1 MHFLLVC
8 SIFLYLSSSALA
20 ETEHSACIE
29 PSSALASNISEEVIL
44 VNLVSTGCDMTL
56 NSAVD
61 TILAAGGDQV
71 KTLTAA
77 LLINPEYTYIDP
89 TSGLE
94 PAAAGGEST
103 IEASSHSEPAQTT
116 ANGGGESPS

>member
-8 SIFLYLSSSALA
+8 SIFLFLNSSALA

-44 VNLVSTGCDMTL
+44 ANLVSTACGMTL
-56 NSAVD
+56 NAAVY
-61 TILAAGGDQV
+61 TILGAGGDQV

-94 PAAAGGEST
+94 PAAAGGDDT
-103 IEASSHSEPAQTT
+103 NTPSHSEPAQTT